1 MCMGSNLGPTMAAF
15 MMDKIENKM
24 PNTPQFYCRYVDDIF
39 TILKSPKEAEN
50 FLTAINQIH
59 PNIQFTKEE
68 ENDKKIV
75 FLDVEVNH
83 QEQLITKWHL
93 KETNNEQYLH
103 KHAYAPQS
111 YKYAAIRS
119 LIYRAFRLCSN
130 RLDFENCYKTIQ
142 NIFINRGYHY
152 KVIDKIRTKVIGK
165 LLSPQTSHNEENIK
179 YLYFCIPYLE
189 KLDKITKRMMG
200 NINSIIGPNVKGRV
214 AYNTKKSQSF
224 FSNKDKIP
232 TALRS
237 NLVYQFSCGN
247 DCDRIY
253 IGETSRHLATRVKE
267 HLSGRPTPSEVS
279 LHQHVAT
286 PEKFK
291 ILLLSKHPLIAESL
305 CYHAVSPHQRL
316 NNYHPPFELK
326 LFNYSDI
333 N

>member
-1 MCMGSNLGPTMAAF
+1 MGIF
-15 MMDKIENKM
+15 KI
-24 PNTPQFYCRYVDDIF
+24 VDIL

-103 KHAYAPQS
+103 KHAYVPQS
-111 YKYAAIRS
+111 YKYAAINS

-130 RLDFENCYKTIQ
+130 RLDFENCYKAIQ

-165 LLSPQTSHNEENIK
+165 FLSPQTSHNEENIK
-179 YLYFCIPYLE
+179 YLYFCLPYLE
-189 KLDKITKRMMG
+189 KLDK
-200 NINSIIGPNVKGRV
+200 INSIIGPNVKGQV

-224 FSNKDKIP
+224 FSNKDKIQ

-237 NLVYQFSCGN
+237 HLVYQFSWQ
-247 DCDRIY
+247 
-253 IGETSRHLATRVKE
+253 TSRHLQLE
-267 HLSGRPTPSEVS
+267 
-279 LHQHVAT
+279 
-286 PEKFK
+286 
-291 ILLLSKHPLIAESL
+291 
-305 CYHAVSPHQRL
+305 
-316 NNYHPPFELK
+316 
-326 LFNYSDI
+326 
-333 N
+333 